1 MRFRTWAS
9 MISTANDYSLLKWPL
24 LLNSVLITVLSF
36 LLLMSF
42 QSNSWFTYES
52 FNIESNP
59 IKLYADVKYP
69 VSFEYSTFGLWSF
82 CTEQYNRPVMKC
94 STFITQTRPEYF
106 GVINILVSCSVFL
119 ANLSIFPSWAL
130 TILIL
135 YNVKN
140 SYIRHI
146 SIFIWI
152 VFCLLLIIT
161 FFNICSMI
169 LVGLT
174 KYYSPGK
181 FISNTQFISFHI
193 GSGLNYM
200 LAGK

>member
-1 MRFRTWAS
+1 
-9 MISTANDYSLLKWPL
+9 
-24 LLNSVLITVLSF
+24 
-36 LLLMSF
+36 MSF

-52 FNIESNP
+52 FNIGRNP
-59 IKLYADVKYP
+59 TKLNQDTNFP
-69 VSFEYSTFGLWSF
+69 ISFEYSTFGLWSF
-82 CTEQYNRPVMKC
+82 CTELYNHPVMKC
-94 STFITQTRPEYF
+94 STFISQTRPEYF

-140 SYIRHI
+140 SYMRHI
-146 SIFIWI
+146 SIFMWI
-152 VFCLLLIIT
+152 VFCFLLIIT
-161 FFNICSMI
+161 FFNICAMI

-181 FISNTQFISFHI
+181 FISETQFISFRV
-193 GSGLNYM
+193 GPGWNYM
-200 LAGK
+200 LAGKL